1 MPPASREELER
12 LSIKVLWGLCKQR
25 GITSPTKGPVPQ
37 QVNALLSHPDGPLP
51 PSALP
56 IKAGKGSK
64 ASKGSKTSKTSKTS
78 KGGQPQPGP
87 AGGAGRH
94 L

>member
-1 MPPASREELER
+1 VPPASREELER

-25 GITSPTKGPVPQ
+25 GITSLSKGPVPQ

-56 IKAGKGSK
+56 IKA
-64 ASKGSKTSKTSKTS
+64 SKGSKTSKTS